1 MSVESCFKWIQLN
14 SIFSVH
20 LIFFAN
26 MSVSFFA
33 VLLIFC
39 FWSTVFWFCLCSQ
52 GGQLGLLS
60 KDVTKRE
67 EIRIQTLWP
76 NSPVR
81 ILQYSL
87 WVVNDLAQ
95 YHTYWVSLFS
105 HAGVSLFLMPALAAW
120 CYVVRSAIVHN
131 MTIVLSHKIHAI
143 QADLS
148 CVWRISNYLRELLC
162 RLCQDHC
169 TPSFHD
175 PVFFCLRNAIKW
187 PF

>member
-1 MSVESCFKWIQLN
+1 
-14 SIFSVH
+14 
-20 LIFFAN
+20 

-33 VLLIFC
+33 VPLIFC

-87 WVVNDLAQ
+87 WVVNDLTQ
-95 YHTYWVSLFS
+95 YHTYWVSLFSHAGVSLFS

-120 CYVVRSAIVHN
+120 CYVVRSAFVHN
-131 MTIVLSHKIHAI
+131 MTIGLSLKIYAI

-148 CVWRISNYLRELLC
+148 CVWRISNYLRELLY
-162 RLCQDHC
+162 RVCQDHC
-169 TPSFHD
+169 TPCFHD
-175 PVFFCLRNAIKW
+175 PVFFVCFLFKKCNQMAILSS
-187 PF
+187 FLF

>member
-1 MSVESCFKWIQLN
+1 MN
-14 SIFSVH
+14 SIKLH
-20 LIFFAN
+20 FFCAFVFLCKY
-26 MSVSFFA
+26 VSFLLC
-33 VLLIFC
+33 VPLIFC

-60 KDVTKRE
+60 KDVTKRG

-87 WVVNDLAQ
+87 WVVNDLTQ

-120 CYVVRSAIVHN
+120 CYIVRSAFVHN
-131 MTIVLSHKIHAI
+131 MTIGLSLKIYAI

-148 CVWRISNYLRELLC
+148 CVWRISNYLQELLY
-162 RLCQDHC
+162 RVCQDHC
-169 TPSFHD
+169 TPCFHD
-175 PVFFCLRNAIKW
+175 PVFFV
-187 PF
+187 

>member
-1 MSVESCFKWIQLN
+1 M
-14 SIFSVH
+14 H

-39 FWSTVFWFCLCSQ
+39 FWSTVFRSCLCSQ

-67 EIRIQTLWP
+67 EIRNQTLWP

-105 HAGVSLFLMPALAAW
+105 HAAVSLFLMPALAAW
-120 CYVVRSAIVHN
+120 CYVVRSALVYN
-131 MTIVLSHKIHAI
+131 MTIGLSLKIHAI

-148 CVWRISNYLRELLC
+148 CVLRISNTDADCYIDCAKIIVHLRSMTLC
-162 RLCQDHC
+162 FLFKKCNQMAILS
-169 TPSFHD
+169 SFL
-175 PVFFCLRNAIKW
+175 F
-187 PF
+187 